1 MKRFVMYKLFSI
13 GILFIIVGCASLPK
27 HEIKAA
33 KDVLIRTIGI
43 KKADLFEFKIDKT
56 LGTNDSYSVTC
67 RDGKILV
74 TGNSSVALCRGSY
87 DYLGN
92 ACNSIVS
99 WSGNRINIP
108 DTLPNY
114 SNCVTS
120 PYQYRYYMNVV
131 THGYTTVYWDWN
143 RWEKEIDWMALHG
156 LNMPLLGGAHE
167 AILYRVF
174 KKLGLTDE
182 EIDTYFTGPAF
193 LPWNRMGN
201 ITGWDRP
208 KYEINS
214 KDYFT
219 NQLKLTHKILTRLK
233 ELGMHPIVP
242 AFAGFVPE
250 GLKRLYPNQNIR
262 DIAFGAGFSKQYSG
276 HILAPTSDLFEK
288 IGKLYIE
295 EWEKEF
301 GKNKFYLADSF
312 NEMSVPLSADSTQAT
327 KELASYGKSVY
338 LGIHNAD
345 PEAIWVMQ
353 GWTFP
358 FQKDS
363 EGKLFWT
370 PQRLS
375 ALISGVP
382 DDKLLILDMANEY
395 NRLWWKIAPSW
406 EMYTGF
412 FGKKW
417 IYSFIPNMGGK
428 IPLNGRLDL
437 YASMSIEALKYKNKK
452 NLVGFGFAPEGI
464 ENNEIIYELL
474 SDMGWSD
481 KVIDLNQWIPKYCEQ
496 RYGAFPNS
504 MKDAFHYL
512 LKSCYGSFTD
522 HPRFRY
528 QLRPNID
535 YKSLPFDF
543 KSDVNSSDDFRKGVE
558 AFLKCK
564 DEFTNN
570 SLYSYDAIELVSQFL
585 ELKADEF
592 LMRFREESKCKDYQL
607 LDEGLEL
614 LTNTDRLLASHPNY
628 KLQNWIDYAR
638 KFGRSRQEKD
648 YYEMDAKRLITTWGK
663 GVSVLD
669 DYSART
675 WSGLI
680 ADYYIPRWKLFY
692 EAKKEN
698 SVFDLAAWEENWI
711 KTPWTAS
718 TKPFN
723 NPIEEAYSLF
733 QKYNTKIIK

>member
-1 MKRFVMYKLFSI
+1 MKRLIINSY
-13 GILFIIVGCASLPK
+13 ILFVFLIFLTACTPGSSEK
-27 HEIKAA
+27 TQNAA
-33 KDVLIRTIGI
+33 NVLIRTFG
-43 KKADLFEFKIDKT
+43 KEKADLFNLQIKEDSAKNDK
-56 LGTNDSYSVTC
+56 YSV
-67 RDGKILV
+67 RVKNGKVQI
-74 TGNSSVALCRGSY
+74 TGNSELALCRGAY
-87 DYLGN
+87 DYLKN
-92 ACNSIVS
+92 ACHSIVS
-99 WSGNRINIP
+99 WSGKRIEIP
-108 DTLPNY
+108 VNLPDY
-114 SNCVTS
+114 SSEVET

-131 THGYTTVYWDWN
+131 THGYSTVYWDWN

-167 AILYRVF
+167 AILYKVF
-174 KKLGLTDE
+174 EKLGLTE
-182 EIDTYFTGPAF
+182 NEIDTYFTGPSF

-201 ITGWDRP
+201 ITGWNRP
-208 KYEINS
+208 TCENYS
-214 KDYFT
+214 KNYYT
-219 NQLKLTHKILTRLK
+219 KQIKLTHKILNRLK

-250 GLKRLYPNQNIR
+250 GMKRIYPNQNIR
-262 DIAFGAGFSKQYSG
+262 DIAFGAGFSKEYSG

-288 IGKLYIE
+288 IGQLYIE

-312 NEMSVPLSADSTQAT
+312 NEMSVPLSADNTLAA
-327 KELASYGKSVY
+327 KELTGFGTSVY

-370 PQRLS
+370 PQRLG

-395 NRLWWKIAPSW
+395 NRLWWKIDPSW
-406 EMYTGF
+406 KMYNGF

-428 IPLNGRLDL
+428 TPLNGRLDL
-437 YASMSIEALKYKNKK
+437 YASMSIEALKYKNKR

-474 SDMGWSD
+474 SDMGWSG
-481 KVIDLNQWIPKYCEQ
+481 KEIDLDQWIPKYCEQ
-496 RYGAFPNS
+496 RYGAFPDR
-504 MKDAFHYL
+504 MKEAFQYL
-512 LKSCYGSFTD
+512 SKSCYGSFTD
-522 HPRFRY
+522 HPRFKY
-528 QLRPNID
+528 QLHPNLD
-535 YKSLPFDF
+535 YKSQPLDF
-543 KSDVNSSDDFRKGVE
+543 QSDVHSSEDFQKGVE
-558 AFLKCK
+558 AFLQCK
-564 DEFTNN
+564 DEFTY
-570 SLYSYDAIELVSQFL
+570 SPLYTYDAIELATQYL
-585 ELKADEF
+585 GLKADEF
-592 LMRFREESKCKDYQL
+592 LMRFREESKCKNYKL
-607 LDEGLEL
+607 LYEGLDL
-614 LTNTDRLLASHPNY
+614 LTNVNRLLASHPNY
-628 KLQNWIDYAR
+628 KLQNWVDCAR
-638 KFGRSRQEKD
+638 SFGDSNQEKD

-663 GVSVLD
+663 GVTVLD
-669 DYSART
+669 DYAART

-698 SVFDLAAWEENWI
+698 KNFDLPTWEENWI
-711 KTPWTAS
+711 NTQWKSS
-718 TKPFN
+718 TKPFD
-723 NPIEEAYSLF
+723 NPAEEAYLLV
-733 QKYNTKIIK
+733 QKFSKN